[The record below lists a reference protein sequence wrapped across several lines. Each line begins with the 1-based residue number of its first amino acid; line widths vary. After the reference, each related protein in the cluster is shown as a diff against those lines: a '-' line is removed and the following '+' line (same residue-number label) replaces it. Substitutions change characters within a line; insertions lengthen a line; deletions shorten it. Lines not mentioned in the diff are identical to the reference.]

1 MNKKYN
7 STDLFLMNRSIA
19 LAKEGIGK
27 GGGPFGAVI
36 ARDGIIISEAYNE
49 VVISSDPSAH
59 AEVLAI
65 RRACEKLG
73 THNLAGLTLY
83 ASCEPCPMC
92 FGAIYWAGLSRVF
105 FACGRHDASDAGF
118 GDEEFYTEMGKSP
131 DERRIQFI
139 HIEEADGKGVF
150 EEWEMNDK
158 KIRY

>member
-1 MNKKYN
+1 MTGKYD
-7 STDLFLMNRSIA
+7 SDDLFLIKRSIW

-36 ARDGIIISEAYNE
+36 ARDGVIISEAFNE

-65 RRACEKLG
+65 RRACQKLG
-73 THNLAGLTLY
+73 THNLTGLTLY

-92 FGAIYWAGLSRVF
+92 LGAIYWAAISRVF
-105 FACGRHDASDAGF
+105 YASDRHDASVAGF
-118 GDEEFYTEMGKSP
+118 GDEKFYTEIGKLP
-131 DERRIQFI
+131 EERKIPFI
-139 HIEEADGKGVF
+139 KIEVAGGKEVF
-150 EEWEMNDK
+150 AAWEMNDK